1 MDQKGEIPM
10 SAKSGNTK
18 KGSNRIRVFIPNA
31 RLLTSAETKSLPVK
45 DAEKA
50 ATNGLWVE
58 VDCPDDS
65 CTIDGGRACIPA
77 TLAARQKDKG
87 IWLKIFCP
95 EDRCYFDSASGLP

>member
-1 MDQKGEIPM
+1 MDQKGDGQM
-10 SAKSGNTK
+10 SAKSRDIQ

-65 CTIDGGRACIPA
+65 CTIDGGRACLPA